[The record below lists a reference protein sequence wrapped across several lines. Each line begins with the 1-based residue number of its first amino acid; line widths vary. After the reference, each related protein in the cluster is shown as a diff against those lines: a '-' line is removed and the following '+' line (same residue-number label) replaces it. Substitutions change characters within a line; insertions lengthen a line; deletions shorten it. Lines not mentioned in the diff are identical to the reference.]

1 MKTDSFKVD
10 KKLSSIK
17 IMVYF
22 EGHNK
27 IDEKQNM
34 MEKKMILDSTDT
46 DVFAAVTQFYVRLRR
61 VTGRVVDVLYM
72 VENQEY
78 AQHLIDYAKTV
89 DDTELQSHV
98 NHLTRSFNIIK
109 APAAAA
115 EQPKKVVE
123 RPEPQRVWFLG

>member
-1 MKTDSFKVD
+1 
-10 KKLSSIK
+10 
-17 IMVYF
+17 
-22 EGHNK
+22 
-27 IDEKQNM
+27 
-34 MEKKMILDSTDT
+34 
-46 DVFAAVTQFYVRLRR
+46 

-89 DDTELQSHV
+89 DDTELQSHI

-109 APAAAA
+109 APAAV
-115 EQPKKVVE
+115 EQPKKMVE